1 MTHRLIRRHQPLAL
15 AVALALGAG
24 SVHAA
29 SITVTDGGDAGTA
42 STCTLRQA
50 IASSVNDDATGSTC
64 VAGSGTDS
72 IDFDA
77 SLANATITLASGYLQ
92 IIGSSVTINGS
103 GQTIDG
109 NGASTD
115 VLAYNS
121 RVSLSNLTLTGGNSP
136 YPGAGIA
143 AINSDV
149 TLTNSTVS
157 GNTSASRGG
166 GIASYYYAPGG
177 LVASRDGKP
186 VVHRNVV
193 RASQGTSAPEGG
205 VISRLTLVGST
216 VSGNTGSTRAGGI
229 FVAQGQLDM
238 VDSTVSGNQ
247 LNATASYGAGG
258 IYLAKY
264 ADATISSSTIS
275 GNTANGGSSYAYMTG
290 GIYQYGAALSMS
302 NCTVSGNNASGTSL
316 LAGGL
321 SMSYFSGYGLNTLD
335 VSNSTIVGNSVGGG
349 APYSTG
355 GLLLGGFSTGSA
367 ALQNTIISGNTGGD
381 DANLY
386 AYSGSAT
393 AQYSLMGSNQSGS
406 YSGNGNVFND
416 NPGLGA
422 LANNGGPTMTM
433 APQAGSPVIDVGSN
447 ALIPG
452 GVTYDQRGAGFP
464 RIVNTTVDI
473 GSIEYAGAA
482 PTLTFAPVPSSSVWS
497 KGLLGLLAG
506 LFGVLAMR
514 RRRGSPSA

>member
-24 SVHAA
+24 SAHAA
-29 SITVTDGGDAGTA
+29 SITVTDGGDAGSA

-64 VAGSGTDS
+64 VAGSGADS

-77 SLANATITLASGYLQ
+77 SLANATITLASGELQ
-92 IIGSSVTINGS
+92 IVGSDVTINGS

-109 NGASTD
+109 SGASGD
-115 VLAYNS
+115 MYIYFS
-121 RVSLSNLTLTGGNSP
+121 RVNLSNLTLTGGSSTF
-136 YPGAGIA
+136 PGAGIA

-177 LVASRDGKP
+177 LVASRDGAP
-186 VVHRNVV
+186 IVHRNFAG
-193 RASQGTSAPEGG
+193 ASQGASAPGG
-205 VISRLTLVGST
+205 VISRLTMVGST
-216 VSGNTGSTRAGGI
+216 VSGNTGTSRVGGI
-229 FVAQGQLDM
+229 FVAQGLLDM
-238 VDSTVSGNQ
+238 TDSTVSGNQ
-247 LNATASYGAGG
+247 LNPTANFGAGG

-264 ADATISSSTIS
+264 AQATISSSTIS
-275 GNTANGGSSYAYMTG
+275 GNTANGGSSYTNMTG

-302 NCTVSGNNASGTSL
+302 NCTVSGNSASGTGF
-316 LAGGL
+316 LAGGM
-321 SMSYFSGYGLNTLD
+321 SMSYFTGYGLNTLD
-335 VSNSTIVGNSVGGG
+335 VSNSTIAGNNVGSG

-355 GLLLGGFSTGSA
+355 GLLLGGYSNGSGT
-367 ALQNTIISGNTGGD
+367 LQNTIISGNTGGS

-386 AYSGSAT
+386 AYSGGAT

-473 GSIEYAGAA
+473 GSIEYAAAA
-482 PTLTFAPVPSSSVWS
+482 PIAPFVPVPASSIWS

-506 LFGVLAMR
+506 LFGMLAMR
-514 RRRGSPSA
+514 RRRGSSSA